1 MIRTAES
8 SLTLL
13 GSSIDSNIQD
23 AYSFVR
29 NCQANSFILNYL
41 SSQGSQSARIT
52 ASTYLKGSYNSYD
65 GRYYI
70 KRIFIASYKN
80 RDFIQALASTNNQP
94 FHSADDIRDLYFFD
108 SYYSSPSY
116 SYSEGILTTDG
127 GSQYLPI
134 IRPLYSQY
142 NSDEL
147 GFIYIEMSPNVVTI
161 PLKTAGTYQNNDFY
175 LTLEDHSY
183 VYSNYTLTDANPS
196 YEITGDLSSIASFSD
211 TIVKEISNANGKFV
225 SISVPLAAEHCYITQ
240 LITVNTFYGQ
250 LASIIFV
257 IVACAVITGIILHTI
272 FNHMINHPV
281 QELQVRMKH
290 ISREISSAT
299 PRSSGSMS
307 SATSAEASTISPKM

>member
-1 MIRTAES
+1 MKKKFTTIRSRITLTTITLCIFLSIAVSYISYSFYYKSVKQNMIRTAES

-134 IRPLYSQY
+134 IRSLYSQY

-161 PLKTAGTYQNNDFY
+161 
-175 LTLEDHSY
+175 
-183 VYSNYTLTDANPS
+183 
-196 YEITGDLSSIASFSD
+196 
-211 TIVKEISNANGKFV
+211 
-225 SISVPLAAEHCYITQ
+225 
-240 LITVNTFYGQ
+240 
-250 LASIIFV
+250 
-257 IVACAVITGIILHTI
+257 
-272 FNHMINHPV
+272 
-281 QELQVRMKH
+281 
-290 ISREISSAT
+290 SA
-299 PRSSGSMS
+299 
-307 SATSAEASTISPKM
+307 